1 MVKNDTP
8 VLTGTIWNTQTG
20 RSRYLHIIH
29 TIIIHNSSRFF
40 IPKIQLLGELPAFK
54 RRVMRPSTPQILG
67 SPPSGAMHCHRLIEI
82 RKFGLEIEV
91 GVQKSATKKWDN

>member
-1 MVKNDTP
+1 MVRNDTLFNRNHVRHP
-8 VLTGTIWNTQTG
+8 NWTVQVSAYHPYYYDTQLTE
-20 RSRYLHIIH
+20 
-29 TIIIHNSSRFF
+29 FF

-67 SPPSGAMHCHRLIEI
+67 IPSGAMHCHRLIEI

>member
-1 MVKNDTP
+1 MVKNDTLFNWNHVRHP
-8 VLTGTIWNTQTG
+8 KWTVQVSAYHPYYYDTQLT
-20 RSRYLHIIH
+20 Y
-29 TIIIHNSSRFF
+29 FF
-40 IPKIQLLGELPAFK
+40 IPKIQLVGEPPAFK

-67 SPPSGAMHCHRLIEI
+67 IPSGAMQGHRLIEI